1 MYIVGLTG
9 GIGSG
14 KSEAAKLFAEL
25 GAPVVDVDVISHE
38 LTTKGQATLKKIA
51 QVFGKDIL
59 NSDGSLNR
67 AALRQ
72 KVFADSE
79 AREKLEA
86 ILHPAIYNKATER
99 LEENASAPYQILA
112 IPLLFESD
120 RYLKIIN
127 RSLVIDSDTKLQIAR
142 ASKRD
147 GLLEADIQKI
157 IDVQMPREKRNALAD
172 DIILND
178 GLIEEL
184 KDKIKQIHEKYINTC
199 VIDNSNP

>member
-1 MYIVGLTG
+1 MYIIGLTG

-25 GAPVVDVDVISHE
+25 AVPVVDVDVISHE
-38 LTTKGQATLKKIA
+38 LTTKGQAPLKEIA

-79 AREKLEA
+79 ARKKLEA
-86 ILHPAIYNKATER
+86 ILHPAIYNKAIER

-127 RSLVIDSDTKLQIAR
+127 RSLVIDSDTEIQIAR

-147 GLLEADIQKI
+147 GLSHADIQKI
-157 IDVQMPREKRNALAD
+157 INVQMPREKRNALAD

-184 KDKIKQIHEKYINTC
+184 KEKIKQVHERYIS
-199 VIDNSNP
+199 ILA